1 VPRFAVSPF
10 SPPLHSS
17 AHPCCSRKSR
27 QPRLPVTVKD
37 DTGGVLPG
45 ADIVARNLD
54 TGLSRSAVSSGGGEF
69 TIAGLPPGR
78 YEVRVALAGFNTS
91 VQTVESR
98 RGAAGGAD
106 GDAEGRRDAG
116 KRHRHGGGDAR
127 RHAVVGAL
135 GARAGK
141 NDRGACR

>member
-1 VPRFAVSPF
+1 MHRSACRRLAV
-10 SPPLHSS
+10 LAVLLLS
-17 AHPCCSRKSR
+17 ASIVHA
-27 QPRLPVTVKD
+27 QITAATLAGTVKD

-91 VQTVESR
+91 VQTVEL
-98 RGAAGGAD
+98 ALAQQAGRTAT
-106 GDAEGRRDAG
+106 
-116 KRHRHGGGDAR
+116 
-127 RHAVVGAL
+127 L
-135 GARAGK
+135 
-141 NDRGACR
+141 